1 MVLKALKNLTAA
13 DKRALAVFFGIAI
26 VCAIYF
32 ASGILVS
39 YVSPPADYVE
49 LATDGRGTMVEIS
62 SIPTYD
68 AAIQISNNLKAE
80 RRLESS
86 IDFSPNGF
94 GYILR
99 VGPVARREMADRLA
113 DDLKETGYDQITL
126 RDVCPEGI
134 DCPPGGDRTAPRRGV
149 PGQSSSVATG
159 AAPGAPL
166 GPSGPVGPSGP
177 AGPTSPVDK
186 AKQPSGQPSGQKS
199 GETRP

>member
-13 DKRALAVFFGIAI
+13 DKRALAVFFGIAL

-49 LATDGRGTMVEIS
+49 LAADGRGTMVEIS

-80 RRLESS
+80 RRLEAS
-86 IDFSPNGF
+86 IDFSPTGF

-113 DDLKETGYDQITL
+113 DELKETGYDQITL
-126 RDVCPEGI
+126 RDVCPEGV
-134 DCPPGGDRTAPRRGV
+134 DCPPGGDRTAPRRGAA
-149 PGQSSSVATG
+149 GQSSGVGTG
-159 AAPGAPL
+159 SAPGAPL
-166 GPSGPVGPSGP
+166 GPAGPVGPSGL
-177 AGPTSPVDK
+177 AGPTSPIDK
-186 AKQPSGQPSGQKS
+186 SGQQSGQKS

>member
-177 AGPTSPVDK
+177 AGPASPVDK